1 MANTKEI
8 RSRIKSVKNTAQIT
22 RAMQLV
28 ASSKMKKAQN
38 AALAGRAYAVLLA
51 EILAS
56 VSGHR
61 LAATHPL
68 LRPRDTIKRRGI
80 LLVGTDKGLCGA
92 LNANLFKQVIQLE
105 GEVAFVTVGRKATQF
120 IARTGRTLLADF
132 PVADRVPYGEVRTV
146 VEYML
151 ELYISGQI
159 DSIEIMYSRFI
170 NTLVQE
176 PALMPLIPLV
186 SNIEEKLAQLK
197 QRLGIELRNTSED
210 EREFIFEP
218 SAAEILDELPELY
231 LKQEIYQ
238 ILLESKASE
247 HSARMVAM
255 KAATDN
261 AKNLVNDLTLD
272 YNKARQAAITQEI
285 LEIAAATQFN

>member
-28 ASSKMKKAQN
+28 AASKMKKAQD

-61 LAATHPL
+61 IAANHPL
-68 LRPRDTIKRRGI
+68 LRTRENVKRRGV

-92 LNANLFKQVIQLE
+92 LNANLFKKAMQLE
-105 GEVAFVTVGRKATQF
+105 GDVAFVTVGRKATQF
-120 IARTGRTLLADF
+120 ISRTGRTLLADF
-132 PVADRVPYGEVRTV
+132 PVADRVPYGEVRAV

-151 ELYISGQI
+151 ELYEAGEI
-159 DSIEIMYSRFI
+159 DSIEILYSRFI

-176 PALMPLIPLV
+176 PALLPLIPLV
-186 SNIEEKLAQLK
+186 ANIEEKLEQLK
-197 QRLGIELRNTSED
+197 KRLGIELRDTSED

-218 SAAEILDELPELY
+218 DAQTILEELPQMY
-231 LKQEIYQ
+231 VKQEIYQ
-238 ILLESKASE
+238 MLLESKASE

>member
-28 ASSKMKKAQN
+28 AASKMKKAQSS
-38 AALAGRAYAVLLA
+38 ALAGRAYAILLA

-56 VSGHR
+56 VAGER
-61 LAATHPL
+61 IAATHPL
-68 LRPRDTIKRRGI
+68 LRPREIKRRGI
-80 LLVGTDKGLCGA
+80 LLIGTDKGLCGA
-92 LNANLFKQVIQLE
+92 LNANVFKQVMQFKD
-105 GEVAFVTVGRKATQF
+105 EVAFVTIGRKATQF
-120 IARTGRTLLADF
+120 ISRTNRTLLADF
-132 PVADRVPYGEVRTV
+132 PVADRVPYGEVRAI
-146 VEYML
+146 VEFML
-151 ELYISGQI
+151 DLYIKGEI
-159 DSIEIMYSRFI
+159 DTIEILYSRFV
-170 NTLVQE
+170 NTLIQE
-176 PALMPLIPLV
+176 PNLLPLIPLSGNV
-186 SNIEEKLAQLK
+186 EEKLEELK
-197 QRLGIELRNTSED
+197 KRLGIELCSTSED
-210 EREFIFEP
+210 TREFIFEP
-218 SAAEILDELPELY
+218 SAAEILEELPALY
-231 LKQEIYQ
+231 IKQEIYQ

-261 AKNLVNDLTLD
+261 AKNLVNELTLD